1 MTSAE
6 VEDKLVDVQARL
18 AVLEERLQY
27 RAAEQ
32 AKDYLTITKLVD
44 QAVDLRVNVR
54 VLETRLAIYAALG
67 SFLGSAFM
75 SVLVNIVFDAMRH

>member
-1 MTSAE
+1 MIAAE
-6 VEDKLVDVQARL
+6 VEDKLADVQARL

-32 AKDYLTITKLVD
+32 AKDYLTISKLVE

-54 VLETRLAIYAALG
+54 VLEARLAIYAALG
-67 SFLGSAFM
+67 SFLGSALM
-75 SVLVNIVFDAMRH
+75 SILVNIFFDALRH

>member
-1 MTSAE
+1 MTAAE
-6 VEDKLVDVQARL
+6 LEEKLADAQARL

-44 QAVDLRVNVR
+44 QAIDLRVNVR

-67 SFLGSAFM
+67 CFLGSACM
-75 SVLVNIVFDAMRH
+75 SILVNIVFEALRR